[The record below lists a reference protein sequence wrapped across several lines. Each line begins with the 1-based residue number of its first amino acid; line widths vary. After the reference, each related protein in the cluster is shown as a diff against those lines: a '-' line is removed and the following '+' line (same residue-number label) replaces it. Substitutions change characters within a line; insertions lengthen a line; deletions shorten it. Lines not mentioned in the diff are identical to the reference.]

1 MLNKRFNTIDYLLI
15 LSLYI
20 MTKFK
25 LIFISALLFISSVVA
40 AQDFIQNQNQTIT
53 IAYVNSIELLEGFKE
68 KEEASEKILSLSDN
82 YKKELEIMQNE
93 YNKKYSD
100 YITYQNSLTD
110 NIKLRRMQELTE
122 LENRIQQFMKLAQE
136 DIEQQEQLMLNPLK
150 ERVMNTIKQVG
161 IENNFT
167 VVYDLADPSIA
178 FINPNAV
185 DANALVKRKLGH

>member
-1 MLNKRFNTIDYLLI
+1 
-15 LSLYI
+15 

-150 ERVMNTIKQVG
+150 ERVMNAIKQVG

-185 DANALVKRKLGH
+185 DANELVKRKLGH

>member
-1 MLNKRFNTIDYLLI
+1 
-15 LSLYI
+15 

-150 ERVMNTIKQVG
+150 ERVMNAIKQVG